1 MTSQFGDFCFICKG
15 DFSWQMDFFTHV
27 WAFWGEMQWTQET
40 LAIMAFFEVGSA
52 QMSLGANCLI
62 DGIPAR
68 DIHSY
73 LERDPKRDGV
83 DDNNSGR
90 NGRYHQ
96 RSHKY
101 REMPGESGNKMRYG
115 DTRWQTGLFLLCYC
129 MSIHQMT
136 RDLLFLTHR
145 YKSEVLTSKF
155 SSGTH
160 WILKQNLWLDAFFHL
175 LMIEMLLPPR
185 EMKNVF
191 CLFSVSERVICAA
204 RPDKLD
210 AHFRGQKSGDLF
222 FKVRR
227 CRVSERC
234 VDPRAL

>member
-83 DDNNSGR
+83 DDNNSGL

-160 WILKQNLWLDAFFHL
+160 WILKQNLWLDAFFS
-175 LMIEMLLPPR
+175 PSYDR
-185 EMKNVF
+185 NVAATKRNEKRF
-191 CLFSVSERVICAA
+191 LSLFSVWTSN
-204 RPDKLD
+204 L
-210 AHFRGQKSGDLF
+210 
-222 FKVRR
+222 R
-227 CRVSERC
+227 CPTWQVGRSFSWSKKWWSVLQS
-234 VDPRAL
+234 